1 VWVTTSLLSADEALV
16 VIEVRSA
23 ENPARSAA
31 MHRLIVLA
39 LGRTRVEDDCGSLGD
54 AWLEQ
59 RPAQLLKY
67 LIAERHRVVPAD
79 EIAEALWQDAQTPT
93 LNNVRQCVH
102 ALRHRLEPD
111 RAPRAVSSFISA
123 HRGGY
128 ALDRT
133 CFWIDADHFEARVES
148 GISLFDAGTVD
159 LAAGQ
164 LEEGISLYRGDF
176 MADEP
181 YADWTLP
188 ERNRLANIA
197 SRGLRTL
204 AVIRLRERDYEAAA
218 RPLERLAKL
227 DTYDVAVQR
236 ELIKLCIK
244 RGRLSEAKRRY
255 TILRSRL
262 MRDFGQGPGF
272 ALVDVAKAGEPSGER
287 LLV

>member
-1 VWVTTSLLSADEALV
+1 VSTSLLNDDEALV
-16 VIEVRSA
+16 VIEVRSGEKPEQRA
-23 ENPARSAA
+23 ET
-31 MHRLIVLA
+31 HRLIVLT
-39 LGRTRVEDDCGSLGD
+39 LGRTRVEDERGSLGG

-79 EIAEALWQDAQTPT
+79 EIAEALWQDVQTPT

-102 ALRHRLEPD
+102 ALRQRLEPD

-128 ALDRT
+128 ALERT
-133 CFWIDADHFEARVES
+133 CFWIDADQFEARIES
-148 GISLFDAGTVD
+148 GVSLFDSGTIG

-164 LEEGISLYRGDF
+164 LEDGISLYRGDF

-204 AVIRLRERDYEAAA
+204 AAIRLRAHDYEAAA
-218 RPLERLAKL
+218 RSLERLAKL
-227 DTYDVAVQR
+227 DAYDVVVQR

-272 ALVDVAKAGEPSGER
+272 ALADVAQAGELSGER